1 MRLHL
6 CPLFLLI
13 HFALNPSMPQI
24 NFSFVSKRSLPY
36 QGFFVSSFKESPD
49 FGTSIET
56 IHKVDF
62 AAFSGAIRN

>member
-1 MRLHL
+1 M
-6 CPLFLLI
+6 PSFSLI
-13 HFALNPSMPQI
+13 YFALNPSMPQI

-56 IHKVDF
+56 IHQVDF
-62 AAFSGAIRN
+62 AAFSCAIRN